1 MSNQALK
8 ANSSRQES
16 TGLNRSDWVA
26 VATLVFSTF
35 TVAYAYMGVTND
47 YPFTFLLGILPIAS
61 LIALVGPTE
70 TSTGNTGGSFGRT
83 CGRTWVSSSRW

>member
-8 ANSSRQES
+8 ANSARQES

-47 YPFTFLLGILPIAS
+47 YPFTFLLGILPIA
-61 LIALVGPTE
+61 LVGPTE